1 MVTHI
6 AVMSTSHK
14 NVHSN
19 LIGTAHFCAML
30 ATVFVTSI
38 TRPSFGKLIEDGV
51 WVFYREVLHVR
62 QPACNLEVCK

>member
-51 WVFYREVLHVR
+51 WG
-62 QPACNLEVCK
+62 